1 MRERKR
7 RRRRTVATASLR
19 VTERLN
25 AVYGED
31 GSASVLDEAL
41 ETLQFLSMPSGVVR
55 RIATRRRPHGTAPQ
69 IPKRVS
75 LRSPGTWPWS

>member
-41 ETLQFLSMPSGVVR
+41 ETLQFLSMPSDAEWGR
-55 RIATRRRPHGTAPQ
+55 PANRDATTASRNGSSDPEAC
-69 IPKRVS
+69 
-75 LRSPGTWPWS
+75 